1 MRVITGLGNP
11 GKEYRG
17 TPHNF
22 GFEVIER
29 LAQRWDIR
37 MKKSRVHEAR
47 MGKGLCREE
56 EVVLI
61 QPLTYMNLSGT
72 SLKPFLK
79 TDTIEVSDFFI
90 ICDDVNLPVGRI
102 RIRKSG
108 SAGGHKGL
116 KSIIG
121 TLGSNNFPRLR
132 IGAGI
137 SGEPIDDLVSYVLSP
152 VMKKYRSVIEEILD
166 LAPEIVEYCI
176 LNGFDK
182 AMSIYNGLDLLAQ
195 KDN

>member
-11 GKEYRG
+11 GKEYRD

-29 LAQRWDIR
+29 LALRWNIR
-37 MKKSRVHEAR
+37 MKKSRFFDAKT
-47 MGKGLCREE
+47 GKGFFQAE
-56 EVVLI
+56 EVTLV
-61 QPLTYMNLSGT
+61 QPLTFMNLSGM

-79 TDTIEVSDFFI
+79 SDTLKANDFFI
-90 ICDDVNLPVGRI
+90 ICDDVNLPVGKI

-116 KSIIG
+116 MSIIG
-121 TLGSNNFPRLR
+121 TLGSIDFPRLR

-137 SGEPIDDLVSYVLSP
+137 AGEFLDDVVSYVLSP
-152 VMKKYRSVIEEILD
+152 VLKKYRGVIEEILD

-176 LNGFDK
+176 LYGFDK
-182 AMSIYNGLDLLAQ
+182 AMSHYNGLDLLAQ
-195 KDN
+195 DND